1 MFLEIKIVNLSS
13 KGCVPFGLLFII
25 SMEVMR
31 KMCVWTVLLMTV
43 LSCAG
48 GPRYATRA
56 EKIMAEMYN
65 PESDY
70 VLVACHR
77 GDWRNYPENSIPAIE
92 SVIRMG
98 ADIMELDVKLTKDS
112 VLVLSHDKNVRRCT
126 NWKGEHGSA
135 VDQLTLAEIKSL
147 RLKRAHGV
155 ATDTLCMPTL
165 EEAFLVCKDRI
176 VINIDQGF
184 KYYDLIIP
192 IAEKVGITKQLLI
205 KGNNAVDF
213 VNAKMNQYP
222 EKMMYMPIVQ
232 PKKDTCRALKSFIDA
247 GKANPADKPIAYEL
261 CYGKECSPADYQEAV
276 DMVRAAGSRA
286 WVNTLWASLCGLGYD
301 DDAAF
306 EAYKKT
312 GSPASVYGSILKTGV
327 SMIQTDRP
335 EMLLDYLRSIG
346 RHD

>member
-1 MFLEIKIVNLSS
+1 
-13 KGCVPFGLLFII
+13 
-25 SMEVMR
+25 MR
-31 KMCVWTVLLMTV
+31 KMSVWAVLLLTA
-43 LSCAG
+43 LSCTC

-56 EKIMAEMYN
+56 EKLMAEMYN

-92 SVIRMG
+92 SIIRMG

-112 VLVLSHDKNVRRCT
+112 VLVLSHDHNVRRCT
-126 NWKGEHGSA
+126 NWKGESGSG
-135 VDQLTLAEIKSL
+135 VDKLTLAEIKAL
-147 RLKRAHGV
+147 KLKRAHGV
-155 ATDTLCMPTL
+155 TTDSLRMPTL

-176 VINIDQGF
+176 LINIDQGF
-184 KYYDLIIP
+184 QYYDLIIP

-205 KGNNAVDF
+205 KGGSPVEY

-222 EKMMYMPIVQ
+222 EKMMYMPIVN
-232 PKKDTCRALKSFIDA
+232 PKRDSCKALKSFIEA
-247 GKANPADKPIAYEL
+247 GIANPADKPIAYEL

-276 DMVRAAGSRA
+276 DLVRAAGSRA
-286 WVNTLWASLCGLGYD
+286 WVNTLWASLSGLGYD
-301 DDAAF
+301 DDAAL
-306 EAYKKT
+306 EAYKQT
-312 GSPASVYGSILKTGV
+312 GSPAPVYGAILKTGV

-335 EMLLDYLRSIG
+335 ELLLDYLRSIG

>member
-1 MFLEIKIVNLSS
+1 MFLEIKIVNLSFE
-13 KGCVPFGLLFII
+13 GFIPPYLFIKF
-25 SMEVMR
+25 MKTMR
-31 KMCVWTVLLMTV
+31 KLCVWAVLLMTV
-43 LSCAG
+43 LSCAC

-70 VLVACHR
+70 VIVACHR

-92 SVIRMG
+92 SIIRMG
-98 ADIMELDVKLTKDS
+98 ADIMELDVKMTKDS
-112 VLVLSHDKNVRRCT
+112 VLVLSHDPNVRRCT
-126 NWKGEHGSA
+126 NWRGEHGSG
-135 VDQLTLAEIKSL
+135 VDKQTLAEIKAL
-147 RLKRAHGV
+147 KLKRAHGV
-155 ATDTLCMPTL
+155 TTDSLRMPTL

-184 KYYDLIIP
+184 QYYDLIMP

-205 KGNNAVDF
+205 KGGKPVDV
-213 VNAKMNQYP
+213 VNAKMNEYP
-222 EKMMYMPIVQ
+222 EKMMYMPIVS
-232 PKKDTCRALKSFIDA
+232 PKVDSCKALKSFIEA

-286 WVNTLWASLCGLGYD
+286 WINTLWSSLSGVGYD
-301 DDAAF
+301 DDAAL
-306 EAYKKT
+306 EAYVKT
-312 GSPASVYGSILKTGV
+312 GSPAPVYGEILKTGA

-335 EMLLDYLRSIG
+335 ELLLNYLRSIG